1 MYPWF
6 IVSLPCLE
14 SEVLCDCLS
23 PLLKV
28 KFVLWGIKRKK
39 YFFNEF
45 SDLPS
50 SKKSKFLNAKWPAAC
65 FFTPCSLLTLS
76 LTVVQPLTS
85 LGGWRVGNCL
95 CASSS
100 LSLTHCR
107 FLLQWHRLCFVI
119 VPNLTSFFH
128 FFCPQGKTPSP
139 RAAHACA
146 TVGNRG
152 FVFGGRYRVSPSTI
166 YQCAAGAQ
174 MENFNLSLLYCRSP
188 EWTTFTTWTWIRGS
202 GMKCRY

>member
-1 MYPWF
+1 MTCCVF
-6 IVSLPCLE
+6 FHSLFLVDLK
-14 SEVLCDCLS
+14 SDCSSAS
-23 PLLKV
+23 PLLG
-28 KFVLWGIKRKK
+28 W
-39 YFFNEF
+39 
-45 SDLPS
+45 
-50 SKKSKFLNAKWPAAC
+50 
-65 FFTPCSLLTLS
+65 LTCGKLS
-76 LTVVQPLTS
+76 VSV
-85 LGGWRVGNCL
+85 
-95 CASSS
+95 SSS

-107 FLLQWHRLCFVI
+107 FLLQWHRLSFVT

-152 FVFGGRYRVSPSTI
+152 FVFGGRYRVSPSPI

-174 MENFNLSLLYCRSP
+174 MENFNRSLLCCRSP